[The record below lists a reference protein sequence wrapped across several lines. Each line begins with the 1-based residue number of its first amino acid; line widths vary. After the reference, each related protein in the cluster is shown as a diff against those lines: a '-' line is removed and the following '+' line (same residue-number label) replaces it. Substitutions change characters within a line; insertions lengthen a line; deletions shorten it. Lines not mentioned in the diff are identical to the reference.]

1 MFEQSISE
9 PTCDSRIEGGGFLA
23 MFQLSISEPTCDSRR
38 QGYPWNRLVMPVLM
52 AVPKPLLTEF
62 LYSSHIGEELCALF
76 CTPSKLG
83 KIVDKSS
90 QDPAGARV
98 CYDEK
103 DILGCKV
110 IRRVL
115 PFVKC
120 YEQIKSSA
128 DTA

>member
-1 MFEQSISE
+1 MESSCHACSHGSAKTFADCI
-9 PTCDSRIEGGGFLA
+9 
-23 MFQLSISEPTCDSRR
+23 
-38 QGYPWNRLVMPVLM
+38 WH
-52 AVPKPLLTEF
+52 
-62 LYSSHIGEELCALF
+62 SSHIGEELCALF
-76 CTPSKLG
+76 CTPSKVG
-83 KIVDKSS
+83 KIIDISS
-90 QDPAGARV
+90 QDPTGAKV